1 MPAEVSLFFLR
12 LIHSNLGMP
21 LKALA
26 GMLVILLPGNYNFVV
41 NRETENV
48 DRLSVKSMDCTL
60 CNVEIVLFY
69 YYSLGVF
76 KKNSNVS

>member
-26 GMLVILLPGNYNFVV
+26 GMLVILLPGDYNLVV
-41 NRETENV
+41 NHEPENV
-48 DRLSVKSMDCTL
+48 DRLSVNSIDCTL
-60 CNVEIVLFY
+60 RNVETVL
-69 YYSLGVF
+69 LLLLQ
-76 KKNSNVS
+76 

>member
-26 GMLVILLPGNYNFVV
+26 GMLVILLPGDYNLVV
-41 NRETENV
+41 SHETENV
-48 DRLSVKSMDCTL
+48 DRLSVNSIDCTL
-60 CNVEIVLFY
+60 CNVETL
-69 YYSLGVF
+69 LLLLLQ
-76 KKNSNVS
+76 

>member
-26 GMLVILLPGNYNFVV
+26 GMLVILLPGDYNLVF
-41 NRETENV
+41 NHETENV
-48 DRLSVKSMDCTL
+48 DRLSGNSIDYNFCSVGT
-60 CNVEIVLFY
+60 VL
-69 YYSLGVF
+69 
-76 KKNSNVS
+76 

>member
-26 GMLVILLPGNYNFVV
+26 GMLVILLPGDHNLVV
-41 NRETENV
+41 NHETENV
-48 DRLSVKSMDCTL
+48 DRLCVNSIDCTL
-60 CNVEIVLFY
+60 RNVETVL
-69 YYSLGVF
+69 LLLLQ
-76 KKNSNVS
+76 

>member
-26 GMLVILLPGNYNFVV
+26 GMLVILLPGDYNLVF
-41 NRETENV
+41 NHETENV
-48 DRLSVKSMDCTL
+48 DRLSGNSIDYTL
-60 CNVEIVLFY
+60 CSVGTVLQ
-69 YYSLGVF
+69 LIL
-76 KKNSNVS
+76 